1 MLLIFAFLFRAVFK
15 SGFIPA
21 TFFSH
26 LAAVPKPIRNTH
38 LPITNSAHINSWCAW
53 GTCEKNTAN
62 PKRAA
67 NPPYLYPFPL
77 LLGIPPRADRVFS
90 WRQWASGAA
99 AVWNAANCDA
109 EQTALLART
118 SLDSVNIPR
127 IPRVY
132 SQTGCGIK
140 SAVPK
145 SMQARHA
152 SPSRWNG
159 GVARLA
165 LTWLAVAHL
174 CVIYCYFLSTFLS
187 AATTTTTKSIQR

>member
-1 MLLIFAFLFRAVFK
+1 MGNLREK
-15 SGFIPA
+15 
-21 TFFSH
+21 H
-26 LAAVPKPIRNTH
+26 CEPKACSQPTLSFH
-38 LPITNSAHINSWCAW
+38 LP
-53 GTCEKNTAN
+53 
-62 PKRAA
+62 
-67 NPPYLYPFPL
+67 PL
-77 LLGIPPRADRVFS
+77 WGIPPLADRVFS

-109 EQTALLART
+109 EQTALRFPVHPRPLLLLLLART

-187 AATTTTTKSIQR
+187 AAATTTKSIQR

>member
-62 PKRAA
+62 PKRAV
-67 NPPYLYPFPL
+67 NPPYLYPSPPS
-77 LLGIPPRADRVFS
+77 LGHPSRADRVFS

-109 EQTALLART
+109 EQTALRFRT
-118 SLDSVNIPR
+118 P
-127 IPRVY
+127 P
-132 SQTGCGIK
+132 
-140 SAVPK
+140 P
-145 SMQARHA
+145 
-152 SPSRWNG
+152 
-159 GVARLA
+159 A
-165 LTWLAVAHL
+165 LT
-174 CVIYCYFLSTFLS
+174 
-187 AATTTTTKSIQR
+187 ATAGKDEPRFCEHPSHPPRLQPDRVWN